1 MKRIL
6 YLLILFSGVALAQPA
21 IQQPVDIHICD
32 DNNDGFGVFDLSVNT
47 TTVLGSLN
55 PNLYNVTYHE
65 SMIDAEFGSTSLS
78 NLYANSGNPQI
89 IYVRVEEIA
98 DTSNYSLAT
107 FALVVE
113 TVSAE
118 ILTPDQTVCEGN
130 QGVVVFQGYGS
141 TSGYTF
147 IYSVN
152 GGSMQAI
159 VSGPNGNAAVM
170 IGNLGTS
177 TVTLHEVITAGNPS
191 CSATVNDSSTIVI
204 SPNPTIGQPVDLYS
218 SSGNYNLT
226 TNTTIISN
234 GNPNLTVTYYSNL
247 LDAQND
253 TNVIVNPVFYVSVFN
268 ATQLIGVRVTDNI
281 TGCFVITSFYIHA
294 TIGDLDIPSQ
304 VTQYI
309 CDDNSDGMVVYNLE
323 NSIPT
328 ILGALNPAEHSVS
341 FYTTQQNATNNSNPI
356 VNVNNYVAG
365 GANWIVY
372 ARVQNTTNNLIGYS
386 TVLLSVKKK
395 PVIYPIPDLVVYQ
408 GSNFTGTA
416 NFDLMA
422 NVTFMGYVAIPN
434 EGGSG
439 TINFHLTEQDAID
452 GVNPL
457 NINNDVYNYQNIS
470 NPQTLY
476 ISAVNTTDG
485 VQGCERTVRSF
496 VLRVEAGDEDIV
508 VIPDANFKAKLL
520 AADVTNSIAQ
530 NSTFQNMKIDVNN
543 DGEIQISEARAVRT
557 LTVTNSNISDL
568 TGLNSFIFLT
578 DFIAGNNNITNVDT
592 SNLHFMINFF
602 VNDNPLEEVN
612 FVDLHNIVMLNV
624 SGSNLSSI
632 DLSNTYKTFEFFCGN
647 TPNLTHINA
656 KNGVNG
662 TIYIQLGEWVG
673 NTATNT
679 SALNL
684 LCADDF
690 NVNSYRNQINVF
702 PNTADVMINSYCS
715 YNSEGNNTISGTVTY
730 DFGNDG
736 CDATDITRFT
746 KVVIN
751 DGTEEGASFTNQNGE
766 YRFLTQSGNF
776 TITPEIENPTFF
788 NVTPAQATINF
799 PLVDDSQETV
809 NFCVTP
815 NGVHPDL
822 EVVIAPII
830 PARPGFEATYKIV
843 YRNKGNQVLSQQYGV
858 NFFYN
863 QHLMTFVSATVTP
876 ETQGPGGMSWS
887 YENLMPFEQRS
898 IEVTMLI
905 NTPTNTENPVNIGT
919 ILTFTSV
926 ITPQANDENVID
938 NTYIFNQTV
947 VGSYDPN
954 DITCI
959 EGEVVSPIL
968 IGDELH
974 YVIRFENTGNFY
986 AENVVVAMDI
996 NPEEYDIST
1005 LKVLESS
1012 HNVNARVKG
1021 NKAEFFFNEI
1031 YLDSGGHGN
1040 VLLVVKSN
1048 ATLSEGDSVM
1058 SKADIYFDY
1067 NYPIIT
1073 NEAETVF
1080 QSLSNPDFEKD
1091 NSVKIYPNPT
1101 SSIVNIS
1108 GDFNL
1113 KSIQLFDVQGRLLQT
1128 SLLNETNTV
1137 LDLTSKSKGMYFV
1150 KVISEKGIKV
1160 EKLIKK

>member
-21 IQQPVDIHICD
+21 IQQPVDLHLCD
-32 DNNDGFGVFDLSVNT
+32 GNNDGSEVFDLSVNT
-47 TTVLGSLN
+47 PTVLGSLN
-55 PNLYNVTYHE
+55 PSLYNVTYYVT
-65 SMIDAEFGSTSLS
+65 MTDAELGANPLP
-78 NLYANSGNPQI
+78 NLFANSVNPQL

-98 DTSNYSLAT
+98 DTSNFSLAT
-107 FALVVE
+107 FNLFVE

-130 QGVVVFQGYGS
+130 SGVVVFQGYGS

-152 GGSMQAI
+152 GGLMQAI
-159 VSGPNGNAAVM
+159 VSGLNGNAAVV

-177 TVTLHEVITAGNPS
+177 TVTLHEVITAGNPQ
-191 CSATVNDSSTIVI
+191 CSATVNDSSTIII

-253 TNVIVNPVFYVSVFN
+253 TNVIVNPTSYASVFN
-268 ATQLIGVRVTDNI
+268 ATQVIGVRAVDTV
-281 TGCFVITSFYIHA
+281 TGCFVITSFTLHA

-304 VTQYI
+304 VTQNI
-309 CDDNSDGMVVYNLE
+309 CDDSSDGLVVYNLN

-328 ILGALNPAEHSVS
+328 ILGTLNPAEHNVS
-341 FYTTQQNATNNSNPI
+341 FHATQQNASNNTNPI
-356 VNVNNYVAG
+356 TNANNYVAG

-386 TVLLSVKKK
+386 TVLLSVKRK
-395 PVIYPIPDLVVYQ
+395 PVVFQIPDLVVYQ

-416 NFDLMA
+416 SFNFLND
-422 NVTFMGYVAIPN
+422 VVQSDFVSIPN
-434 EGGSG
+434 ESG
-439 TINFHLTEQDAID
+439 TISANFYTSEADAINQT
-452 GVNPL
+452 NPIL
-457 NINNDVYNYQNIS
+457 GISNYTNIS
-470 NPQTLY
+470 NPQTIY
-476 ISAVNTTDG
+476 IAASNTTDG
-485 VQGCERTVRSF
+485 ITGCETAISSF

-520 AADVTNSIAQ
+520 AADVTNNTAQ
-530 NSTFQNMKIDVNN
+530 NESFQNMKIDVNN

-557 LTVTNSNISDL
+557 LTVNNSNIADFTGINSFTFLTHFNGRTNNATSFDT
-568 TGLNSFIFLT
+568 TGLYFLINLFI
-578 DFIAGNNNITNVDT
+578 DN
-592 SNLHFMINFF
+592 
-602 VNDNPLEEVN
+602 NPLTTVN
-612 FVDLHNIVMLNV
+612 FVDLHNIVMLDV
-624 SGSNLSSI
+624 SATELTYI
-632 DLSNTYKTFEFFCGN
+632 DLSNIKHNIEFFCSEN
-647 TPNLTHINA
+647 PNLTQLNV
-656 KNGVNG
+656 KNGVQGN
-662 TIYIQLGEWVG
+662 IYLGIAVQGDNQMMNSTGLQLICV
-673 NTATNT
+673 
-679 SALNL
+679 
-684 LCADDF
+684 DDF
-690 NVNSYRNQINVF
+690 NIESYIDFINNYQ
-702 PNTADVMINSYCS
+702 NTEDIIINSYCS
-715 YNSEGNNTISGTVTY
+715 FNSDGNNTISGTVTY

-751 DGTEEGASFTNQNGE
+751 EGTEEGASFTNQSGQ
-766 YRFLTQSGNF
+766 YQFFTQAGNF
-776 TITPEIENPTFF
+776 MLSTEIENPSFF
-788 NVTPAQATINF
+788 NITPAQATVNF
-799 PLVDDSQETV
+799 PLVDESEEVV
-809 NFCVTP
+809 NFCITP

-876 ETQGPGGMSWS
+876 ETQGSGGMNWS
-887 YENLMPFEQRS
+887 YTNLMPFEERN

-996 NPEEYDIST
+996 NPEEYDVST

-1040 VLLVVKSN
+1040 VLLVVKSKT
-1048 ATLSEGDSVM
+1048 TLSEGDSVM

-1080 QSLSNPDFEKD
+1080 QSLSNPGFEKD

-1101 SSIVNIS
+1101 NSLVNIS